1 MSQPFVFDLPVYLV
15 GEAPPGGVPEPGG
28 VALVGLFLLRADGE
42 RVVLPVFTDQDA
54 AEQFRDEH
62 TPDSLVLV
70 SPDAAHLLALLRGL
84 PPAVGSVGFDLY
96 RVGYPLRSA
105 AVGDVIRHL
114 ERSAC

>member
-1 MSQPFVFDLPVYLV
+1 MSQPFVFDPPVYLV
-15 GEAPPGGVPEPGG
+15 GEAPPGGVPEPDR
-28 VALVGLFLLRADGE
+28 VALVGLFLLRGDGE
-42 RVVLPVFTDQDA
+42 KVVLPIFTDLDA

-62 TPDSLVLV
+62 TPGSLVLE

-105 AVGDVIRHL
+105 TVGDVIRHL
-114 ERSAC
+114 EMTAR